1 MRSSLLAVLAIGTM
15 VSAGVAGA
23 EVVHF
28 TAKLDGASETPP
40 RVTKGTG
47 TADVRLDTVTR
58 MLSWKVEYSGLTGPA
73 TMAHFHGPAAMGTA
87 AKVTVPLTGDLTSPI
102 SGAAPIND
110 GQIGDLRGGLWYL
123 NIHTAKY
130 PAGEIRGQVLRA
142 K

>member
-1 MRSSLLAVLAIGTM
+1 MRASLLAALAIGALI
-15 VSAGVAGA
+15 SAGGA
-23 EVVHF
+23 FAETIHF

-47 TADVRLDTVTR
+47 TADIKLDTVSKA
-58 MLSWKVEYSGLTGPA
+58 LSWKVEYSGLTGPA
-73 TMAHFHGPAAMGTA
+73 NAAHFHGPAAPGTA

-102 SGAAPIND
+102 TGSAPLTD

-123 NIHTAKY
+123 NIHTTKY
-130 PAGEIRGQVLRA
+130 PSGEIRGQVLQA